1 MNEIYKE
8 QLEIYQKELKELYE
22 SKKYNELSFRTPLEN
37 CLKALKPKGTKLI
50 QEAQSEKNQGHIR
63 PDFKVYKTID
73 KEDELSYEN
82 LIGFVECKN
91 ITENLNKHIKSSQLD
106 KYLSISPNIIL
117 TNYKKFILFSFDKIV
132 EEVELFNDE
141 LDANEDLFDD

>member
-1 MNEIYKE
+1 MKVKNTMNF
-8 QLEIYQKELKELYE
+8 
-22 SKKYNELSFRTPLEN
+22 LSVPPPFFFLEN

-50 QEAQSEKNQGHIR
+50 QEAQREKNQGHIR

-132 EEVELFNDE
+132 EEVEI
-141 LDANEDLFDD
+141 